1 MKMTEVN
8 LLRPSQS
15 FTRARLCLCIVGMA
29 SLLTSCGERDGAQV
43 SPEPSGAAAPA
54 AVIAEIGA
62 WRAGG
67 GVQHPSNLVP
77 RPSGT
82 NSRNA
87 ADMYRSISSA
97 FANLPSSDVEM
108 MRDPWSASVR
118 SLEYLLESF
127 ERELAVIH
135 DAIEVPYCNWET
147 PLTESRTA
155 AVEYLTQ
162 VRAMGRL
169 LVVQAIVRADQND
182 LDGAAMSLVAIMR
195 LGDQAASES
204 HTIGIQMRQAL
215 DALATDTVRRI
226 FESKDIIPPVIAATL
241 DARDYRA
248 YVRRSLIHEGSLA
261 IQAVRKAAGG
271 DATGPIDQQPIPQ
284 DLADGLVWYLSTM
297 RSFIEQSSLPYYEQT
312 TARQVKPM
320 PASARLPDGLSTFE
334 DIERICKVAAS
345 VENQTNVARLAIRL
359 RGHRAAHGAYPDSAN
374 FEVPNDA
381 LTGRPIEYWKYT
393 DKIVLRGRIAGLR
406 GESSEYEWEW

>member
-127 ERELAVIH
+127 ERELPVIH
-135 DAIEVPYCNWET
+135 DAVQVPYCNWET
-147 PLTESRTA
+147 PPADSRTA

-162 VRAMGRL
+162 VRSTGRL
-169 LVVQAIVRADQND
+169 LVVEAIVRAEQGD
-182 LDGAAMSLVAIMR
+182 LDGAATSLVAIMR
-195 LGDQAASES
+195 LGDQAASEF
-204 HTIGIQMRQAL
+204 HAIGVQMRQAL
-215 DALATDTVRRI
+215 DAVATGAIRQI
-226 FESKDIIPPVIAATL
+226 FEKSDEIPSAIAITL
-241 DARDYRA
+241 DTRNYRE
-248 YVRRSLIHEGSLA
+248 YLRRSMIYEGSLA
-261 IQAVRKAAGG
+261 IQSVRNAAGG
-271 DATGPIDQQPIPQ
+271 DTTGSIEQQPIPQ

-297 RSFIEQSSLPYYEQT
+297 QSFIDQSSLPYYEQT
-312 TARQVKPM
+312 AAQKVKPM

-334 DIERICKVAAS
+334 EIERNSRVAAS
-345 VENQTNVARLAIRL
+345 IENQTNIAHLAIRL
-359 RGHRAAHGAYPDSAN
+359 RAYRAAHGAYPDSAN

-381 LTGRPIEYWKYT
+381 ITGRPIEYWKYT
-393 DKIVLRGRIAGLR
+393 DKFVLRGRIAGLR